1 MTDISPT
8 KAASG
13 VEALIQRLREEGVA
27 KGEAEARALVSAAEQ
42 QAAAMLQAAYAEAG
56 KVREQLKQEAERFD
70 AAGREALAMAFR
82 DTVIRLRDELTRRF
96 QVEVGRLVGQEL
108 EQTEVIRELL
118 LQLGI
123 IAGDQARLDRQA
135 RFTVQLPARLVGLE
149 ELRKK
154 PEELEGGTLTQL
166 VSSITGNL
174 LREGVEFH
182 PVAHTGRGI
191 RLFLRDGAMQV
202 DLTDE
207 ACAAI
212 LLEHL
217 QPRFRALLEGVVK

>member
-1 MTDISPT
+1 MIETT
-8 KAASG
+8 QAKAASG
-13 VEALIQRLREEGVA
+13 VEALIQRLREEGIA
-27 KGEAEARALVSAAEQ
+27 KGEAEAQALVSAAEQ
-42 QAAAMLQAAYAEAG
+42 RATAILKEAYAEAD
-56 KVREQLKQEAERFD
+56 KVRETLRQETERFEVS
-70 AAGREALAMAFR
+70 GREALAMAFR

-96 QVEVGRLVGQEL
+96 QAEVGRLVGQEL
-108 EQTEVIRELL
+108 EQTQVIRELL
-118 LQLGI
+118 LQLGVI
-123 IAGDQARLDRQA
+123 CNERAHLDQEAH
-135 RFTVQLPARLVGLE
+135 FTVQLPAHLMALE

-154 PEELEGGTLTQL
+154 PEELKSGTLTHL
-166 VSSITGNL
+166 VSSIAGNV

-182 PVAHTGRGI
+182 PVSHTGRGI
-191 RLFLRDGAMQV
+191 RLFLRDGSMQV

>member
-1 MTDISPT
+1 MIDASQA

-42 QAAAMLQAAYAEAG
+42 RAAAILQKANAEAEE
-56 KVREQLKQEAERFD
+56 VREQLRQETQRLE

-96 QVEVGRLVGQEL
+96 QAEVGRLVGQEL
-108 EQTEVIRELL
+108 EQTEMIRELL

-123 IAGDQARLDRQA
+123 MAGEHARIERQTG
-135 RFTVQLPARLVGLE
+135 FSVQLPAHLVGLD

-154 PEELEGGTLTQL
+154 PEELAVGTLTHL

-182 PVAHTGRGI
+182 PAAHRGRGI
-191 RLFLRDGAMQV
+191 RLFLHDGSMQV

-207 ACAAI
+207 ACAAL

>member
-1 MTDISPT
+1 MSETQPA
-8 KAASG
+8 KAAGG
-13 VEALIQRLREEGVA
+13 VETLIRRLREEGVA
-27 KGEAEARALVSAAEQ
+27 KGEAEAQALVSAAERR
-42 QAAAMLQAAYAEAG
+42 AAAMLQEAYAEAE
-56 KVREQLKQEAERFD
+56 KVREQLKREAERFD

-123 IAGDQARLDRQA
+123 IASDQARLDRQA

-154 PEELEGGTLTQL
+154 PEELEAGTLTQL